1 MTDMK
6 KILSI
11 LLVIFTLL
19 LCSCRPAG
27 IEEETNNITDDT
39 TVSENSAEDAT
50 ENDTTEEA
58 EELSCFIGFYDD
70 LENNGVYTRL
80 SEWKAPWII
89 KEDIA
94 VFDVIPSNEDVL
106 TGASYKELWV
116 SESEKVSKA
125 GLVMPYFSISY
136 TLVDGTEKTFSI
148 FSYADAEAITSEE
161 YIEIYLYDDIHQEED
176 AWYYHLTDVTSTE
189 NSVISS
195 IKITAGNKIN
205 DVNTIKL
212 TAFVE
217 GSTSTTINIERG
229 GN

>member
-6 KILSI
+6 KIISL

-19 LCSCRPAG
+19 LCSCRPVG
-27 IEEETNNITDDT
+27 TPDETSALSDDT
-39 TVSENSAEDAT
+39 ILTESTDTSADAPET
-50 ENDTTEEA
+50 EKA
-58 EELSCFIGFYDD
+58 LPCFIGFYDD

-80 SEWKAPWII
+80 SEWKVPWII

-94 VFDVIPSNEDVL
+94 VFDVIPSSEEVL
-106 TGASYKELWV
+106 VGNSYKELWV
-116 SESEKVSKA
+116 AESEKVSKA
-125 GLVMPYFSISY
+125 GLVMPYFTISY
-136 TLVDGTEKTFSI
+136 TLVDGTEKTSHI
-148 FSYADAEAITSEE
+148 FSYTDAVAITAEE

-212 TAFVE
+212 TAFVD
-217 GSTSTTINIERG
+217 GSASTTINLERS